1 MTRAAP
7 QQKYQVRFDVGL
19 AGFQTLAATADVIVL
34 ADALPAIDLASA
46 VPTSLHAHQVI
57 IANLANSA
65 RVAEW
70 VLARQAEKGDR
81 FAIAVIA
88 VGERRT
94 DGGSRFAVEDLLVA
108 GAVIDALAVRGIDHC
123 SPEAAAAAA
132 GFVGLRQAVRHLVTA
147 SETAQELSRSGRQAE
162 VRAAVP
168 AAVSIP
174 AGASMTDVP
183 ASSPGISRLREF
195 TFPA

>member
-1 MTRAAP
+1 M
-7 QQKYQVRFDVGL
+7 GL
-19 AGFQTLAATADVIVL
+19 AGFQALAATADVIVL
-34 ADALPAIDLASA
+34 ADGLPATDLASA
-46 VPTSLHAHQVI
+46 VSTSVDAHQVI
-57 IANLANSA
+57 AANLANSA
-65 RVAEW
+65 SVAEW

-81 FAIAVIA
+81 FAVAVIA
-88 VGERRT
+88 VGEQRA
-94 DGGSRFAVEDLLVA
+94 DGSSRFAVEDLLVA

-132 GFVGLRQAVRHLVTA
+132 GFAGLRQAVRHLVTA
-147 SETAQELSRSGRQAE
+147 SETAQELSRCGRQAE

-168 AAVSIP
+168 AAVSTP

-195 TFPA
+195 AFPA